1 MPDFRHNIPV
11 YTGKEEK
18 MKTSFL
24 KRLTAGILSF
34 IILMSAVNFSVF
46 ADFVIGTD
54 SGKQKLYVSYFNS
67 YYDFGGTNG
76 TSVKGSIIKL
86 NKNSATGD
94 IAYCIDIRTHAPNTS
109 TQTIYEGVEW
119 KDYKS
124 LDAYQ
129 KRDINYAIMYGY
141 IGTQKYKSYGC
152 TANDERIATQIV
164 IWNIVEGWFNN
175 KTYEEPALNKLTQ
188 NINSADNASATKIK
202 LCYGYIKKQI
212 LNHLQTPSFKGGNS
226 KSTTRKV
233 SGTSVTYS
241 ASFTDEK
248 SCVSNFD
255 WKTAISNAGLSST
268 LKYSISNNVIT
279 FTSSEP
285 VNVTLKAYK
294 TKGAY
299 CSSFNKKRA
308 VAMVSGD
315 FQPTV
320 GFRGGYDPVPTTV
333 TLNTNYGNLTTTKTW
348 SHNGDKTA
356 AYTVPFYLVSYVNN
370 NTTYYLTGS
379 GSSGN
384 YIYSGTT
391 TDKNEA
397 TKFRFASSTTNKNTS
412 HVNDL
417 PARSYTVTE
426 YGTNKF
432 GGIDKYTRVKSND
445 TVTVTAGGNAYATL
459 INIRNI
465 GDLVVTKTWVHNSNS
480 LISYATYKNSSG
492 LKIAKYNNGKNA
504 VTFRI
509 YYKDSSGNKHYLKAD
524 DGSKIDDGVYKW
536 NGTTTTTNQQYFH
549 LYQNYYTGS
558 NKKKYDGFKVVDMP
572 TGYAYFVEE
581 SAISGYV
588 ASSNNISVSMTSKI
602 GKDDY
607 SPVVK
612 AFKNTRDTGSAQ
624 IIKTWVHNGD
634 ATANYDDIYFTV
646 KNKSTNA
653 VIKGTTTNTA
663 GKYTFSSNGSVS
675 QFKLNS
681 GNIFAIEG
689 LPTGTYTVTEHTVSG
704 YTVDSESKTV
714 TISKGQTGKVS
725 FKNTRDTGSAQI
737 TKVWVHNGD
746 ATADYDDIYFTVKNK
761 STNAVIKGVGGA
773 GTYTFSASGSVLQ
786 FKLNSDNTFT
796 LAGLPT
802 GTYTVTEH
810 TVSGYTVDSESKDV
824 KVSKGQTGTVTF
836 KNTRNTG
843 TAQVIKTWIHHNDA
857 KQADKDIYF
866 VIKNNDTG
874 KFITA
879 SGSAGNYTFTGAN
892 ATAVAKAT
900 QLKLGKVAGVANGA
914 FNVLNIPEG
923 SYTAYE
929 YGSNAYYTSVSGT
942 SKSFKVVNGKVATV
956 SFSNERNI
964 GDLIVSKTWVHN
976 GNSLISY
983 QSTESLPYAILNGTP
998 IYFKVYY
1005 ETTDANGT
1013 VTRHYLKAD
1022 DGNIPNEGVY
1032 KWSGE
1037 TATAS
1042 QQYFKL
1048 YKDYYTE
1055 SGVKHDGFKIIDMPT
1070 GYTYYVEEQTV
1081 KGYICS
1087 SNKIS
1092 VTITSKVGNDAY
1104 TPVKKDVR
1112 NTRETGSASL
1122 HKVFSDDANLTAQ
1135 QKAEQYKNTTFAVL
1149 YKGNN
1154 QYVKATGSNGA
1165 YTFSGYQTT
1174 ATEFALNASGN
1185 FSISNLP
1192 SGSYRVVEIKWDSY
1206 NYNPKTTYVDI
1217 TVENG
1222 KNTPVNFENIRTGYV
1237 LVKKNWTIPVG
1248 LDRSTKRITDLTKN
1262 TYFLIRDKSTN
1273 QYLTATT
1280 DNQSRYTYTGVTTK
1294 ANATKFNAY
1303 VYIENNDI
1311 SSISFSVNKL
1321 PLGNYVVEEI
1331 TTGDAN
1337 KYFIPD
1343 KTSIDI
1349 TLTNAVPTN
1358 DSSFTNTEKGCATI
1372 NKVWSD
1378 AGTGY
1383 ATDAERN
1390 AVTFY
1395 IRNKATNVYIKA
1407 SGSAGDYTF
1416 TGLGTTAVSSGTGF
1430 KLSSSNTFLVKDL
1443 DAGTYIVSEVL
1454 AGSSKFAPRDE
1465 QEVTV
1470 ANGEDN
1476 GVTFQNVVKAG
1487 ALKVNKTWKAEVNT
1501 QANLQNLTSK
1511 VYFTLK
1517 FGNKYVVATKETN
1530 PAYRYKFA
1538 NFTADASKAT
1548 KFTAS
1553 VITQNGALVAT
1564 FDVAGLPIGSYTVT
1578 ETVTDKN
1585 VAHRFTASALSAN
1598 VNVTY
1603 NATATANFTNSE
1615 STGEII
1621 KIWDDKNANTTEQE
1635 RSKVQFVIKD
1645 TKTNKYI
1652 IAKQYATGDYEYTGF
1667 GTTDIASA
1675 TLISLN
1681 ANHTEAKITK
1691 LPEGTY
1697 TVIEMNCP
1705 SGYTASADQTLTI
1718 INGKLGTVKFTNT
1731 RDTGRLFIR
1740 KQWLSYKNLS
1750 ADKLTELSNNTYF
1763 TIACGGNYVQA
1774 SNSNGVYSFTGY
1786 TTSVSNATQFKAIIV
1801 KDSTGKVT
1809 DNKFNV
1815 TGLPTEN
1822 YTIKEYTV
1830 NGSEANTNYIA
1841 SSESQ
1846 NITITKSV
1854 NNSTNSTKFI
1864 NTEKG
1869 KANVTKTF
1877 TKKLNGTAFTDA
1889 ELIALY
1895 GKVTFT
1901 VKKGTQYVTATGDN
1915 GNYVYSSL
1923 SNTAYTFKL
1932 SSTGKLAIENIPA
1945 GAYTITESCSDGAY
1959 KPTTATKSFTVAN
1972 GKITSV
1978 AFENLPVVGE
1988 VLVTKVINGNLT
2000 AVDKAN
2006 ITTYYNN
2013 VKFKVKDTST
2023 GKYVTATGGTS
2034 GTYYYSGNTDATGT
2048 VFSLN
2053 SSHKFAITRMPEGT
2067 YVAIEVSHSDG
2078 FNKAPDQTFTIKN
2091 GERTSLTFTNTR
2103 EVASLTIKKV
2113 WKTSEENTLT
2123 TAEKQNLVNNIYF
2136 TVQDSGGNYVIA
2148 PKNSAG
2154 EYVYSST
2161 NATLSNNGKFKLDV
2175 ATNNIL
2181 IKNLPTGTY
2190 TVKEVMSG
2198 KINYT
2203 ADALSKTVKVI
2214 VNQNANATFTNTRDI
2229 GSLSIVK
2236 NWIEAGVTPSTDK
2249 QKEYNEHVYFTLVYG
2264 DKYVVATG
2272 SNGSYKHSRL
2282 TTNESEATHF
2292 VISTA
2297 TPFKCNISE
2306 LPTGNYTIH
2315 EYCDIAE
2322 CEPST
2327 PTQIKAVTKNVT
2339 ATVQFKNYVSTYL
2352 GKVTKRWVFN
2362 SSFTSEQRRE
2372 LIEKIKNGIYFTVKD
2387 EDNNYLKASLNE
2399 ELEDGTYYYDGTT
2412 TNGNENRFYVTCTY
2426 DSKLKEYVSAFNIEG
2441 LPQGKYTVE
2450 EHNTLPAYKEDS
2462 STGSLVMTGDAD
2474 GSVTFTNRETSIVVS
2489 KRFSDGDNL
2498 TAEQLKAQ
2506 YKKVTARFKI
2516 IGANGK
2522 EDKTVT
2528 NYGKYLTFSF
2538 ANDIY
2543 TYSGVAATAGTA
2555 NTDLKLTDEGK
2566 LEANFKGCPSPYY
2579 LMVEELYDSTSYVG
2593 TTGSNIVDCGTY
2605 TDVDYTVDN
2614 SNRVDLTNIN
2624 VAGKPLVMKDITL
2637 NNKLNTGSIYI
2648 DKSFLDVDN
2657 TEMTISDEQLSKVTF
2672 KAYNSN
2678 GEELTFTKASNGNYN
2693 YTGSSTAGTEI
2704 KLNYDSSSKKYCFL
2718 LDKLPANERYT
2729 VAETKGSDYFTFDVD
2744 PVTFVI
2750 TPNGKAKQVFYN
2762 KAMTGNVKIVKKST
2776 NNVIEGFEF
2785 TLSGTSHTG
2794 KTVNVTGK
2802 TGKDGIL
2809 NFENLRVGNYV
2820 ITETKTGKAVGYI
2833 TEKDKSVTVS
2843 YDSDKAMP
2851 VTTTVEFL
2859 NKAYGSV
2866 EISKKDSVTKELL
2879 TGATFGI
2886 YSDAECTIPA
2896 KAYKSD
2902 TDATLVNAV
2911 LKENPTGSGIFTCD
2925 LLPIDSDKGTTYYVK
2940 ELTAPKN
2947 YALDTT
2953 VHDVTLIVANSVVK
2967 ETVENTPKG
2976 SVYTK
2981 KFDRD
2986 HTDRLLSGATFTLYK
3001 SDKKTVVGTLTETA
3015 KGEYKIEEILA
3026 GTYYLQETKAPAFYE
3041 RDNNFYKVVITD
3053 AGKTVTVETKA
3064 GNGGVPN
3071 APMTGTISI
3080 VKTSTNKQVQ
3090 GFAFRVTGTSKTG
3103 DAYDKTFL
3111 TDANGKIVIKD
3122 LRIGDYTVTEVK
3134 NNTTVGYIAETS
3146 KNVELTQ
3153 DSTKTVPF
3161 ENVAYGGLS
3170 VEKVDKVTG
3179 NPVTGATFG
3188 IYTDINCTITAK
3200 AYKSATDDTLVNAV
3214 FTTDGTSGKYNCN
3227 FLPINSEDGTTY
3239 YVKELTAPK
3248 NYVLDKGVYSITLD
3262 KPNEIKAVSNN
3273 NTDLFV
3279 EVPYGHVEIKK
3290 HDAER
3295 PDVKLSGAVFKI
3307 FDSNSETASVV
3318 GTLTEESKGTYTYKN
3333 LSAGTY
3339 YVQETEA
3346 PEYYERDTKF
3356 YKVVIAEAGKTI
3368 TVENDDTG
3376 FGNKPMKGSIS
3387 IDKSSADG
3395 KIEGFE
3401 FEVSGTALNG
3411 APVATKTYKTDAN
3424 GRIEIDDLLIGNY
3437 TIKEVKSN
3445 ITSGY
3450 ILPDGKT
3457 ISVKR
3462 NNTTDVSMQNIPFG
3476 HIKIEKVNAKTGD
3489 KIANAQF
3496 AIFTDADCTIPAK
3509 AYKSDTD
3516 STLVTAVITE
3526 TAKGIYTCDRLPIN
3540 SKNGTTYYV
3549 KETKAPTGY
3558 YIDEEIHAVVLTDA
3572 DAVVNVHNNDNG
3584 KFVEYPYGH
3593 ANIKKAWILNNIVA
3607 DDESDALIEQLNN
3620 KIYFTLQDESGKYV
3634 TATKNAH
3641 GTYSYKEMSNNE
3653 YKFYIVEG
3661 NLEIK
3666 TLPTGKYKVTEHSSL
3681 SDYTINTANPV
3692 TIEVKLNETAQASFT
3707 NERDTGSLLIQKKW
3721 EHPVPLTKEEIA
3733 ELEKHVTFT
3742 VKTADGK
3749 YVATK
3754 TDEETSVISFS
3765 HYQDEPFYISLT
3777 DSQTK
3782 IEKVPTGAYSIEEH
3796 SDLDTYKEL
3805 TPVINKDIIK
3815 DTTANATFTN
3825 VRLIG
3830 NANLKKAWKY
3840 PTELSADE
3848 IKALNNEIYF
3858 TLESSEGGFVKV
3870 SGKAEDGEYQFAGL
3884 SETAQQIKI
3893 PNGNFI
3899 IKNLPTATYTAT
3911 EVTSNGEYKNSNETQ
3926 VFTTEAD
3933 ETYYLS
3939 FENVRKTG
3947 TTEMYKEWILPEGL
3961 DESEK
3966 TALINSLE
3974 TNVTFTIQDSNNK
3987 YLIASDVDDSKYR
4000 FIGVQDTN
4008 DNTTEFAL
4016 NNSRIEIIDLPTGTY
4031 TVTEH
4036 NKNKAYLMENEV
4048 QTITVKDEQASQLTF
4063 TNRAIKGSV
4072 STTKKDADYPDVKL
4086 TGAIFTVYKAE
4097 ENGYVEIGT
4106 LDEIKEGEYQLD
4118 NLYYG
4123 DYKLIETKA
4132 PEKFVRDTKEYKFS
4146 IDENSDGV
4154 VINIETEAGKG
4165 FENQPYRGTV
4175 RVTKIDKDYPENKLT
4190 GAEFTIYAEDKTTV
4204 IGTLTETKKGVYTY
4218 EDLRFG
4224 NYYLKETVAPEN
4236 FILDNKFHSFKI
4248 EEDGEIV
4255 DVETKAGKGLAN
4267 SAMTGTLN
4275 ITKKSADGVIEGW
4288 KFRITSVDV
4297 PTLPEGVSYD
4307 ETFTTDAE
4315 GKISV
4320 TLRIGTYKVEEVTTG
4335 VTGYLFPDA
4344 KDIEIKWNEDT
4355 DTEMENTPYGKI
4367 VLNKVDEFK
4376 NDVLVSGAVYA
4387 VYKDVNENGAYDED
4401 VDTFVDN
4408 LNDENGI
4415 YSLDKVKYGK
4425 YIVKETK
4432 SPEGYLLDNN
4442 AYPVDI
4448 NEANAERHI
4457 YNTVTD
4463 DGTSI
4468 YIEEVVTGTVQVT
4481 KVDKDYPENK
4491 LTGAEFTIYAS
4502 DKTTVIGTLTET
4514 EKGIYTYEGLR
4525 YGNYFLKETKAPE
4538 NFVLD
4543 EDFHAFSITEDG
4555 KIVDVETKAGKG
4567 LENSAMTGTL
4577 NITKKS
4583 ADGVIEGWKFR
4594 ITSVDVPTL
4603 PEGVS
4608 YDETFTTDAE
4618 GKISVTLRIG
4628 TYKVEEVTTGVTGYL
4643 FPDAKDIEIKW
4654 NEDTDTEMENTP
4666 YGKIVLNKVD
4676 EFNTIT
4682 YVAGAVYAV
4691 YKDVNGNKTYEE
4703 EIDTFVSNL
4712 NEVKKGV
4719 YVLDK
4724 AEYGNYLVKEVKAP
4738 KGYLVDKNYYPI
4750 SIGEAGAE
4758 VPVFNEKEKDTDAP
4772 IFVETPITGN
4782 VEITKV
4788 DEDYPDEKLSGAEFT
4803 IFEKDKKTEVGKLT
4817 EVEKGVYRY
4826 EGLRYGEYYLQETKA
4841 PKYFIRDV
4849 NFYYF
4854 EIVNNGETVTIANDE
4869 LGKGTF
4875 INSPEAGEIKIVKT
4889 SYNNKV
4895 DGFTFEI
4902 KGTAYTGQEYCE
4914 QFITDKNGI
4923 ISVKGL
4929 RAGRYTIHEVRNE
4942 ATKGY
4947 ILPADEELT
4956 IERLGDVAVA
4966 NMYNGDNPKTG
4977 VLGDDNVLPIATFAA
4992 FVGTGIILIT
5002 PTAKRKRKY
5011 RVIRTHKK

>member
-1 MPDFRHNIPV
+1 
-11 YTGKEEK
+11 

-119 KDYKS
+119 KDYES
-124 LDAYQ
+124 LDADQ

-320 GFRGGYDPVPTTV
+320 GFRGGYEPVPTTV

-356 AYTVPFYLVSYVNN
+356 AYTVPFYLVSYVSN

-602 GKDDY
+602 GKDNY

-646 KNKSTNA
+646 KNKSTNT

-714 TISKGQTGKVS
+714 TI
-725 FKNTRDTGSAQI
+725 
-737 TKVWVHNGD
+737 
-746 ATADYDDIYFTVKNK
+746 
-761 STNAVIKGVGGA
+761 
-773 GTYTFSASGSVLQ
+773 
-786 FKLNSDNTFT
+786 
-796 LAGLPT
+796 
-802 GTYTVTEH
+802 
-810 TVSGYTVDSESKDV
+810 
-824 KVSKGQTGTVTF
+824 SKGQTGTVTF

-929 YGSNAYYTSVSGT
+929 YGCNAYYTSVSGT
-942 SKSFKVVNGKVATV
+942 SKSFKIVNGKVATV

-983 QSTESLPYAILNGTP
+983 QSTESLPYATLNGTP

-1013 VTRHYLKAD
+1013 VIRHYLKAD

-1048 YKDYYTE
+1048 YKDYYTDN
-1055 SGVKHDGFKIIDMPT
+1055 GVKHDSFKISDMPT

-1185 FSISNLP
+1185 FSISKLP

-1416 TGLGTTAVSSGTGF
+1416 TGLGTTAISSGTGF

-1454 AGSSKFAPRDE
+1454 AGSSKFAPRNE

-1476 GVTFQNVVKAG
+1476 GATFQNVVKAG

-1564 FDVAGLPIGSYTVT
+1564 FDVVGLPIGSYTVT

-1815 TGLPTEN
+1815 TGLPTGN

-1877 TKKLNGTAFTDA
+1877 TKKLNGTAFTD
-1889 ELIALY
+1889 EVLVALY
-1895 GKVTFT
+1895 DKVTFT

-1932 SSTGKLAIENIPA
+1932 SSTGKLAIENIPE
-1945 GAYTITESCSDGAY
+1945 GTYTITESCSDGAY

-1988 VLVTKVINGNLT
+1988 GLVAKVINGNLT

-2013 VKFKVKDTST
+2013 VKFKIKDTST

-2053 SSHKFAITRMPEGT
+2053 SSHKFAITRIPEGT

-2103 EVASLTIKKV
+2103 EVAPLTIKKV

-2203 ADALSKTVKVI
+2203 ADALSKSVKVV
-2214 VNQNANATFTNTRDI
+2214 VNQTANETFTNTRDI

-2249 QKEYNEHVYFTLVYG
+2249 QKEYNEHVYFTLGHG

-2272 SNGSYKHSRL
+2272 SNGSYKHSRF
-2282 TTNESEATHF
+2282 TSNESEATHF
-2292 VISTA
+2292 TISTA

-2327 PTQIKAVTKNVT
+2327 PTQVKTVTKNVT

-2412 TNGNENRFYVTCTY
+2412 TNGNENRFYVTCIY
-2426 DSKLKEYVSAFNIEG
+2426 DSKLKEYVSTFNIEG

-2450 EHNTLPAYKEDS
+2450 EHNTLPTYKEDS

-2543 TYSGVAATAGTA
+2543 TYSGIAATAGTA

-2614 SNRVDLTNIN
+2614 SKRVDLTNIN

-2657 TEMTISDEQLSKVTF
+2657 TEMTISDEQLAKVTF

-2750 TPNGKAKQVFYN
+2750 TPNGNAKQVFYN

-2911 LKENPTGSGIFTCD
+2911 LKETPTGSGIFTCD

-2986 HTDRLLSGATFTLYK
+2986 HTDRLLSGATFTLYQ

-3134 NNTTVGYIAETS
+3134 NNTTVGYITETS

-3179 NPVTGATFG
+3179 TPVTGATFG

-3200 AYKSATDDTLVNAV
+3200 AYKSATDDTLVDAV

-3295 PDVKLSGAVFKI
+3295 PDVKLSGAEFKI

-3424 GRIEIDDLLIGNY
+3424 GSIEIDDLLIGNY

-3489 KIANAQF
+3489 KITNAQF

-3516 STLVTAVITE
+3516 SALVTAVITE

-3558 YIDEEIHAVVLTDA
+3558 YIDEEIHAVALTDA

-3593 ANIKKAWILNNIVA
+3593 ANIKKTWILNNIVA

-3765 HYQDEPFYISLT
+3765 HYQNEPFYISLT

-3805 TPVINKDIIK
+3805 TPVINKDIVK

-3825 VRLIG
+3825 VRLVG
-3830 NANLKKAWKY
+3830 NANLKKVWKY
-3840 PTELSADE
+3840 PTELSEDE

-3870 SGKAEDGEYQFAGL
+3870 SGNAEDGEYQFAGL

-4048 QTITVKDEQASQLTF
+4048 QTITVKDEQTSQLTF

-4255 DVETKAGKGLAN
+4255 DVETKAGKG
-4267 SAMTGTLN
+4267 
-4275 ITKKSADGVIEGW
+4275 
-4288 KFRITSVDV
+4288 F
-4297 PTLPEGVSYD
+4297 
-4307 ETFTTDAE
+4307 
-4315 GKISV
+4315 
-4320 TLRIGTYKVEEVTTG
+4320 
-4335 VTGYLFPDA
+4335 
-4344 KDIEIKWNEDT
+4344 
-4355 DTEMENTPYGKI
+4355 ENQPY
-4367 VLNKVDEFK
+4367 
-4376 NDVLVSGAVYA
+4376 
-4387 VYKDVNENGAYDED
+4387 
-4401 VDTFVDN
+4401 
-4408 LNDENGI
+4408 
-4415 YSLDKVKYGK
+4415 
-4425 YIVKETK
+4425 
-4432 SPEGYLLDNN
+4432 
-4442 AYPVDI
+4442 
-4448 NEANAERHI
+4448 R
-4457 YNTVTD
+4457 
-4463 DGTSI
+4463 
-4468 YIEEVVTGTVQVT
+4468 GTVRVT
-4481 KVDKDYPENK
+4481 KIDKDYPENK
-4491 LTGAEFTIYAS
+4491 LTGAEFTIYAE

-4514 EKGIYTYEGLR
+4514 KKGVYTYEDLR
-4525 YGNYFLKETKAPE
+4525 FGNYYLKETVAPE
-4538 NFVLD
+4538 NFILD
-4543 EDFHAFSITEDG
+4543 NKFHSFKIEEDG
-4555 KIVDVETKAGKG
+4555 EIVDVETKAGKG
-4567 LENSAMTGTL
+4567 LANSAMTGTL

-4854 EIVNNGETVTIANDE
+4854 EIVNDGETVTIANDE

-4966 NMYNGDNPKTG
+4966 NMYNGDNPKAG

>member
-1 MPDFRHNIPV
+1 
-11 YTGKEEK
+11 
-18 MKTSFL
+18 MKTSFF
-24 KRLTAGILSF
+24 KRLTAGILSL
-34 IILMSAVNFSVF
+34 IMLLSAVNFSAF
-46 ADFVIGTD
+46 ADFVIGKD
-54 SGKQKLYVSYFNS
+54 NDKQKLFVSYFQS

-76 TSVKGSIIKL
+76 TSIKGSIIKL
-86 NKNSATGD
+86 NKNSPSGD
-94 IAYCIDIRTHAPNTS
+94 IAYCIEVRTHAPDTG
-109 TQTIYEGVEW
+109 TQTTYEGKDW
-119 KDYKS
+119 KTYGNLS
-124 LDAYQ
+124 DAQRNY
-129 KRDINYAIMYGY
+129 INYAIMYGY
-141 IGTQKYKSYGC
+141 LGTQKYSNYGC

-164 IWNIVEGWFNN
+164 IWNIAEGWFNN
-175 KTYEEPALNKLTQ
+175 SKEEPALTKFTQ
-188 NINSADNASATKIK
+188 YINSADNASATKIK

-212 LNHLQTPSFKGGNS
+212 LNHLQKPSFKGGNS

-285 VNVTLKAYK
+285 VNVTLTAEK
-294 TKGAY
+294 TKGSF

-308 VAMVSGD
+308 VALVSGN
-315 FQPTV
+315 FQPAV
-320 GFRGGYDPVPTTV
+320 GFRGGYDPVKATV
-333 TLNTNYGNLTTTKTW
+333 TLNTNYGNLTTTKAW

-356 AYTVPFYLVSYVNN
+356 AYTVPFYLVSYVSN

-391 TDKNEA
+391 TDKSKA
-397 TKFRFASSTTNKNTS
+397 TKFRFASSKTDKNTS

-426 YGTNKF
+426 YGTNDF

-445 TVTVTAGGNAYATL
+445 TVTVPAGGNVNATL
-459 INIRNI
+459 INTRNI
-465 GDLVVTKTWVHNSNS
+465 GDLVVTKTWVHNNNS

-524 DGSKIDDGVYKW
+524 DGSKIDEGVYKW

-602 GKDDY
+602 GKDNY

-1248 LDRSTKRITDLTKN
+1248 FDRSTKRITDLTKN

-1815 TGLPTEN
+1815 TGLPTGN

-4248 EEDGEIV
+4248 EEDGKIV
-4255 DVETKAGKGLAN
+4255 DVETKAGKGLEN

-4288 KFRITSVDV
+4288 KFRITSIDV

-4335 VTGYLFPDA
+4335 VTD
-4344 KDIEIKWNEDT
+4344 
-4355 DTEMENTPYGKI
+4355 
-4367 VLNKVDEFK
+4367 
-4376 NDVLVSGAVYA
+4376 
-4387 VYKDVNENGAYDED
+4387 
-4401 VDTFVDN
+4401 
-4408 LNDENGI
+4408 
-4415 YSLDKVKYGK
+4415 
-4425 YIVKETK
+4425 
-4432 SPEGYLLDNN
+4432 
-4442 AYPVDI
+4442 
-4448 NEANAERHI
+4448 
-4457 YNTVTD
+4457 
-4463 DGTSI
+4463 
-4468 YIEEVVTGTVQVT
+4468 
-4481 KVDKDYPENK
+4481 
-4491 LTGAEFTIYAS
+4491 
-4502 DKTTVIGTLTET
+4502 
-4514 EKGIYTYEGLR
+4514 
-4525 YGNYFLKETKAPE
+4525 
-4538 NFVLD
+4538 
-4543 EDFHAFSITEDG
+4543 
-4555 KIVDVETKAGKG
+4555 
-4567 LENSAMTGTL
+4567 
-4577 NITKKS
+4577 
-4583 ADGVIEGWKFR
+4583 
-4594 ITSVDVPTL
+4594 
-4603 PEGVS
+4603 
-4608 YDETFTTDAE
+4608 
-4618 GKISVTLRIG
+4618 
-4628 TYKVEEVTTGVTGYL
+4628 YL

>member
-1 MPDFRHNIPV
+1 MAVALFFTAIPLQTIV
-11 YTGKEEK
+11 
-18 MKTSFL
+18 
-24 KRLTAGILSF
+24 
-34 IILMSAVNFSVF
+34 SAVNFTTGTEVYTK
-46 ADFVIGTD
+46 IGGNYTSA
-54 SGKQKLYVSYFNS
+54 SGYQYKDKRNYKYLIYTSKTGRSSATRTASAHGKLGIQLSGEFHQAICIEAGVAFNGS
-67 YYDFGGTNG
+67 
-76 TSVKGSIIKL
+76 SVKNYIGKSESQAEYLSWLDEGDLKNIKL
-86 NKNSATGD
+86 ALLCGFHDNKS
-94 IAYCIDIRTHAPNTS
+94 
-109 TQTIYEGVEW
+109 QT
-119 KDYKS
+119 KS
-124 LDAYQ
+124 PVSGSNMDDFAF
-129 KRDINYAIMYGY
+129 
-141 IGTQKYKSYGC
+141 
-152 TANDERIATQIV
+152 ATQMIV
-164 IWNIVEGWFNN
+164 WEYQQQLRTG
-175 KTYEEPALNKLTQ
+175 
-188 NINSADNASATKIK
+188 
-202 LCYGYIKKQI
+202 YG
-212 LNHLQTPSFKGGNS
+212 
-226 KSTTRKV
+226 
-233 SGTSVTYS
+233 
-241 ASFTDEK
+241 
-248 SCVSNFD
+248 
-255 WKTAISNAGLSST
+255 
-268 LKYSISNNVIT
+268 
-279 FTSSEP
+279 
-285 VNVTLKAYK
+285 
-294 TKGAY
+294 
-299 CSSFNKKRA
+299 
-308 VAMVSGD
+308 
-315 FQPTV
+315 
-320 GFRGGYDPVPTTV
+320 
-333 TLNTNYGNLTTTKTW
+333 
-348 SHNGDKTA
+348 
-356 AYTVPFYLVSYVNN
+356 
-370 NTTYYLTGS
+370 
-379 GSSGN
+379 
-384 YIYSGTT
+384 
-391 TDKNEA
+391 
-397 TKFRFASSTTNKNTS
+397 
-412 HVNDL
+412 VNDL
-417 PARSYTVTE
+417 KANN
-426 YGTNKF
+426 YGTPAKVFQEQLYDGNGKATPAYDCYKYILNAMANYGKIPSF
-432 GGIDKYTRVKSND
+432 CRTTSKDAVTFDLKYNSAKKRYEHEITDSKNSGMEISAFVLPSGLSVTKSGNKYTFYTTTANKTFSVRYNQNGKNRKPSNANGFVVWTDNTNSSSRTQTLASGVADPVKMYVNFKSA
-445 TVTVTAGGNAYATL
+445 TATGTAK
-459 INIRNI
+459 IS
-465 GDLVVTKTWVHNSNS
+465 KTWVHNGN
-480 LISYATYKNSSG
+480 ATANYDKIYFTVKNKSTNAAIKGTGSAGGYTYSSSGTVLNFKLNSSNTFT
-492 LKIAKYNNGKNA
+492 IAKLPAGTYT
-504 VTFRI
+504 VTE
-509 YYKDSSGNKHYLKAD
+509 HT
-524 DGSKIDDGVYKW
+524 V
-536 NGTTTTTNQQYFH
+536 
-549 LYQNYYTGS
+549 
-558 NKKKYDGFKVVDMP
+558 
-572 TGYAYFVEE
+572 
-581 SAISGYV
+581 SGYTV
-588 ASSNNISVSMTSKI
+588 DKVSKDVTIKI
-602 GKDDY
+602 GETGTV
-607 SPVVK
+607 S
-612 AFKNTRDTGSAQ
+612 FKNTRDTGSAQ
-624 IIKTWVHNGD
+624 ITKVWVHNGN
-634 ATANYDDIYFTV
+634 ATADYDDIYFTV
-646 KNKSTNA
+646 KNKSTNT
-653 VIKGTTTNTA
+653 VIKGMGGGGN
-663 GKYTFSSNGSVS
+663 YTFSTDGTVS
-675 QFKLNS
+675 QFRLNS
-681 GNIFAIEG
+681 ANVFTIYN

-704 YTVDSESKTV
+704 YTVDSKSKDV
-714 TISKGQTGKVS
+714 IVSKGKTGKVS

-773 GTYTFSASGSVLQ
+773 GNYTFSESGSVLN
-786 FKLNSDNTFT
+786 FRLNSSNAFT
-796 LAGLPT
+796 IEGLPT

-810 TVSGYTVDSESKDV
+810 TVSGYTVDSKSKDV
-824 KVSKGQTGTVTF
+824 IVSKGKTGKVSF

-843 TAQVIKTWIHHNDA
+843 TAQVVKTWIHHNDA

-866 VIKNNDTG
+866 IIKNNDTG

-892 ATAVAKAT
+892 ETEVAKAT

-914 FNVLNIPEG
+914 FNVLGMPEG

-942 SKSFKVVNGKVATV
+942 SKSFKIVNGKVATV

-964 GDLIVSKTWVHN
+964 GDLIISKTWVHN

-983 QSTESLPYAILNGTP
+983 QSTESLPYATLNGTP

-1022 DGNIPNEGVY
+1022 DGDTHNEGVY
-1032 KWSGE
+1032 KWNGE

-1048 YKDYYTE
+1048 YKDYYTDN
-1055 SGVKHDGFKIIDMPT
+1055 GVKHDGFKISDMPT

-1092 VTITSKVGNDAY
+1092 VTITSKVGEDAY

-1122 HKVFSDDANLTAQ
+1122 HKVFSDDANLTTQ

-1154 QYVKATGSNGA
+1154 QYVNATGSNGA

-1185 FSISNLP
+1185 FSISKLP
-1192 SGSYRVVEIKWDSY
+1192 SGSYRVVEVKWDSY

-1343 KTSIDI
+1343 KTSINI

-1395 IRNKATNVYIKA
+1395 IRNKATNVYVRA

-1416 TGLGTTAVSSGTGF
+1416 TGLGTTAISSGTGF

-1815 TGLPTEN
+1815 TGLPTGN

-1895 GKVTFT
+1895 DKVTFT
-1901 VKKGTQYVTATGDN
+1901 VKKGNQYVTATGDN

-1932 SSTGKLAIENIPA
+1932 SSTGKLAIENIPE
-1945 GAYTITESCSDGAY
+1945 GTYTITESCSDSAY
-1959 KPTTATKSFTVAN
+1959 KPTMATKSFTVVN
-1972 GKITSV
+1972 GKITSI

-1988 VLVTKVINGNLT
+1988 GLVTKIINGNLT
-2000 AVDKAN
+2000 AVDKTN

-2013 VKFKVKDTST
+2013 VKFKIKDTST

-2103 EVASLTIKKV
+2103 EVAPLTIKKV

-2161 NATLSNNGKFKLDV
+2161 YATLSNNGKFKLDV
-2175 ATNNIL
+2175 DTNNIL

-2203 ADALSKTVKVI
+2203 ADALSKSVKVV
-2214 VNQNANATFTNTRDI
+2214 VNQTANETFTNTRDI

-2272 SNGSYKHSRL
+2272 SNGSYKHSRF
-2282 TTNESEATHF
+2282 TSNESEATHF
-2292 VISTA
+2292 TISTA

-2327 PTQIKAVTKNVT
+2327 PTQVKTVTKNVT
-2339 ATVQFKNYVSTYL
+2339 VTVQFKNYVSTYL

-2412 TNGNENRFYVTCTY
+2412 TNGNENRFYVTCIY
-2426 DSKLKEYVSAFNIEG
+2426 DSKLKEYVSTFNIEG

-2543 TYSGVAATAGTA
+2543 TYSGIAATAGTA

-2614 SNRVDLTNIN
+2614 SKRVDLTNIN

-2657 TEMTISDEQLSKVTF
+2657 TEMTISDEQLAKVTF

-2704 KLNYDSSSKKYCFL
+2704 KLNYDLSSKKYCFL

-3001 SDKKTVVGTLTETA
+3001 SDKKTIVGTLTETA

-3134 NNTTVGYIAETS
+3134 NNTTVGYITETS

-3153 DSTKTVPF
+3153 DSTKTAPF

-3179 NPVTGATFG
+3179 TPVTGATFG
-3188 IYTDINCTITAK
+3188 IYTDINCTVTAK
-3200 AYKSATDDTLVNAV
+3200 AYKSATDDTLVDAV

-3424 GRIEIDDLLIGNY
+3424 GSIEIDDLLIGNY

-3489 KIANAQF
+3489 KITNAQF

-3558 YIDEEIHAVVLTDA
+3558 YIDEEIHAVALTDA

-3593 ANIKKAWILNNIVA
+3593 ANIKKTWILNNIVA

-3805 TPVINKDIIK
+3805 TPVINKDIVK

-3825 VRLIG
+3825 VRLVG
-3830 NANLKKAWKY
+3830 NANLKKVWKY
-3840 PTELSADE
+3840 PTELSEDE

-3870 SGKAEDGEYQFAGL
+3870 SGNAEDGEYQFAGL

-4048 QTITVKDEQASQLTF
+4048 QTITVKDEQTSQLTF

-4097 ENGYVEIGT
+4097 ENGYVEIGP

-4344 KDIEIKWNEDT
+4344 KDIEIKWNE
-4355 DTEMENTPYGKI
+4355 N
-4367 VLNKVDEFK
+4367 
-4376 NDVLVSGAVYA
+4376 
-4387 VYKDVNENGAYDED
+4387 
-4401 VDTFVDN
+4401 
-4408 LNDENGI
+4408 
-4415 YSLDKVKYGK
+4415 
-4425 YIVKETK
+4425 
-4432 SPEGYLLDNN
+4432 
-4442 AYPVDI
+4442 
-4448 NEANAERHI
+4448 
-4457 YNTVTD
+4457 
-4463 DGTSI
+4463 
-4468 YIEEVVTGTVQVT
+4468 
-4481 KVDKDYPENK
+4481 
-4491 LTGAEFTIYAS
+4491 
-4502 DKTTVIGTLTET
+4502 
-4514 EKGIYTYEGLR
+4514 
-4525 YGNYFLKETKAPE
+4525 
-4538 NFVLD
+4538 
-4543 EDFHAFSITEDG
+4543 
-4555 KIVDVETKAGKG
+4555 
-4567 LENSAMTGTL
+4567 
-4577 NITKKS
+4577 
-4583 ADGVIEGWKFR
+4583 
-4594 ITSVDVPTL
+4594 
-4603 PEGVS
+4603 
-4608 YDETFTTDAE
+4608 TDA
-4618 GKISVTLRIG
+4618 
-4628 TYKVEEVTTGVTGYL
+4628 
-4643 FPDAKDIEIKW
+4643 
-4654 NEDTDTEMENTP
+4654 EMENTP

-4691 YKDVNGNKTYEE
+4691 YKDVNENKTYEE
-4703 EIDTFVSNL
+4703 DIDTFVSNL
-4712 NEVKKGV
+4712 NEVEKGV

-4750 SIGEAGAE
+4750 TIGEAGAE
-4758 VPVFNEKEKDTDAP
+4758 VPVFNEKEKDTDVP